1 METFRQTQRISIY
14 DAILNS
20 SYQSLFK
27 KDILSFLINN
37 FHPKE
42 NPHQL
47 FFSLQKENTNIIIIR
62 YRMKCLDKINLLIYL
77 TEAFPLTPP
86 EIYIEK
92 CKRTLMINSQ
102 MSNCLISSETLQ
114 IVYIDSIF
122 GTWVPEI
129 KSTIKMLSTL
139 SNVFQNELPV
149 YDCGKVKNYSGKCI
163 LYNQEIIPIEFDTK
177 EDENINENVLSQQM
191 DKELGS
197 PYDGKKIITFNDK
210 NFLIREILPILEKK
224 IVNEDKEIIKQSKE
238 LKSLLNELDEKI
250 ELLNNIIDEMKSQ
263 LEKKDNK
270 DYEEDFPAP
279 PVAGTS
285 DNIYKK
291 IQSFINIENNDEIQR
306 CAKIKAHI
314 EMLTI
319 IKEAIQ
325 KNVISNDDA
334 VKEIRKCE
342 DIIQNSFI
350 NIKE

>member
-177 EDENINENVLSQQM
+177 EDENINENVFKTGQNINQNAFKTGQNINRRIGKIR
-191 DKELGS
+191 KEL
-197 PYDGKKIITFNDK
+197 F
-210 NFLIREILPILEKK
+210 
-224 IVNEDKEIIKQSKE
+224 V
-238 LKSLLNELDEKI
+238 
-250 ELLNNIIDEMKSQ
+250 IDT
-263 LEKKDNK
+263 
-270 DYEEDFPAP
+270 AP
-279 PVAGTS
+279 CYYIA
-285 DNIYKK
+285 
-291 IQSFINIENNDEIQR
+291 
-306 CAKIKAHI
+306 
-314 EMLTI
+314 
-319 IKEAIQ
+319 
-325 KNVISNDDA
+325 
-334 VKEIRKCE
+334 
-342 DIIQNSFI
+342 
-350 NIKE
+350 